1 MKGIQKAL
9 LCFAVVVLMLF
20 TGFGASMS
28 TPRAA
33 AEMTIKWG
41 DKLGKPIYEF
51 TPDIDLSSMITE
63 LPKISPKISFEPL
76 ITPSFSGG
84 VAVTSAP
91 GLDFDFDII
100 DPSSVD
106 IWLLQ
111 SCPSSQRTRRM
122 RQ

>member
-51 TPDIDLSSMITE
+51 TTDVDL
-63 LPKISPKISFEPL
+63 
-76 ITPSFSGG
+76 
-84 VAVTSAP
+84 
-91 GLDFDFDII
+91 
-100 DPSSVD
+100 
-106 IWLLQ
+106 
-111 SCPSSQRTRRM
+111 
-122 RQ
+122 